1 MENATILIVDDEDA
15 IVQMVKRVLTKEG
28 FSEVLTAS
36 SAEEALDI
44 VKKDTVHLILLDE
57 DDKIPITKDLFG
69 ILSTIWTDI
78 GQMSVFLF
86 HDFVK

>member
-1 MENATILIVDDEDA
+1 MRISKHDIDRKERRILENATILIVDDEDA

-44 VKKDTVHLILLDE
+44 VKRT
-57 DDKIPITKDLFG
+57 PCT
-69 ILSTIWTDI
+69 
-78 GQMSVFLF
+78 
-86 HDFVK
+86 